1 MGGEAFKE
9 FWGAYPKREG
19 ANPKAPAEQK
29 FANAVKAGADPKEI
43 VAAAGRYAE
52 EIRRGGKEAKFVA
65 QAVTWLNQK
74 RWEDYSAGTANG
86 SSDIPVDIP
95 PELHED
101 YRNGWRPGLRT
112 SKQIKAEQ
120 KEEEDA
126 KSKVEE
132 RPAAPKQSNGA
143 EILRD
148 GGEALGSSGI
158 AALRLIANAR
168 LRSF

>member
-86 SSDIPVDIP
+86 EIVIPADIP
-95 PELHED
+95 PERHQDWLG
-101 YRNGWRPGLRT
+101 GWRPGKITREQALAH
-112 SKQIKAEQ
+112 KQEV
-120 KEEEDA
+120 EDA
-126 KSKVEE
+126 KVKAGSPESK
-132 RPAAPKQSNGA
+132 PSNGA

-148 GGEALGSSGI
+148 CGETPGDTRS
-158 AALRLIANAR
+158 AALRLIKGSI
-168 LRSF
+168 RSL